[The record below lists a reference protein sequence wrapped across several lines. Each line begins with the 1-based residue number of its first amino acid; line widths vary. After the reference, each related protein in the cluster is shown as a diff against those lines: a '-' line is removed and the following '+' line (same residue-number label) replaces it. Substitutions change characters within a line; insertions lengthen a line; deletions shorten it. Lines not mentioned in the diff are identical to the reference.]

1 MTHPAPHRVA
11 AQPLWHFIRGPRAVD
26 LPIRLLLL
34 GLAIALAVLPN
45 SGLAS
50 VLTMAPGTPLP
61 EPAPT
66 GALPTD
72 PVPTALRILA
82 SALLICA
89 GFAPLAGGCAAG
101 VAAVGFALAW
111 PHLVSPLLDVVTMCA
126 VLLLSFK
133 RWWSAGVLAVCG
145 LALTAVFGRV
155 PAEHHIAQ
163 DLASFLGT
171 LAVGALFAWG
181 VCIMDARIERDAR
194 AREAD
199 ALAHQRELDRVRL
212 QAAMDT
218 HDSVTHGLTT
228 ESLVIRHLIAEARE
242 TGRDTADL
250 VELALINA
258 RTVQELRLLLAKLR
272 AGTGY
277 GIGGPTPDQSGPEAE
292 SEAWAAAEF
301 ARALERGARAME
313 GAAEASGFK
322 LRIVVGELPQAIPHA
337 LAAEVIRIVQE
348 LVTNMIRHG
357 TSASG
362 AEPHSTEVPGTETSD
377 AKTNGKRTGRVEVG
391 RAGPAAGLLIR
402 AANPCAAEALGSR
415 PRTVAGRAAALG
427 GTCAVEVVPGAGGC
441 EYTVTV
447 VLPLGSA
454 GEPAGGADLAR
465 RADLARSGDARGTGL

>member
-50 VLTMAPGTPLP
+50 
-61 EPAPT
+61 
-66 GALPTD
+66 
-72 PVPTALRILA
+72 
-82 SALLICA
+82 ALLICA
-89 GFAPLAGGCAAG
+89 GFVPLAGGCAAG

-111 PHLVSPLLDVVTMCA
+111 PHLVNPLLDVVTMCA

-145 LALTAVFGRV
+145 MALTAGFGRV
-155 PAEHHIAQ
+155 PAEHHIVQ

-242 TGRDTADL
+242 ADRDTADL

-277 GIGGPTPDQSGPEAE
+277 GIGGPTPAQSGPEAE

-313 GAAEASGFK
+313 GAAEASGFE

-357 TSASG
+357 ASASGASASG

-377 AKTNGKRTGRVEVG
+377 AKTNGKRIGRVEVG

-402 AANPCAAEALGSR
+402 AANPWAAEALGSR

-454 GEPAGGADLAR
+454 GEPERRCGSRTSSRSRPFGGCAR
-465 RADLARSGDARGTGL
+465 HRSVMG